1 MWGPCGETGCSM
13 WEMGGSDVPGGIW
26 VQNIRKHKGI
36 WQAWMRL
43 GVGGQNLRGFE
54 EIGVMIARS
63 EIKTAKVL
71 EDPNC

>member
-1 MWGPCGETGCSM
+1 M
-13 WEMGGSDVPGGIW
+13 
-26 VQNIRKHKGI
+26 QNIRKHKGI